1 MHDLKEKAVTALMHF
16 FWIATIGIVV
26 ALIALSPIWLVALVY
41 WMACLIVGA
50 TFTWVY
56 PFAIGLLFL
65 VMLALAWYEGDE
77 M

>member
-1 MHDLKEKAVTALMHF
+1 MRELKEKAVTALMHF
-16 FWIATIGIVV
+16 FWIAIIGIVV
-26 ALIALSPIWLVALVY
+26 ALVALSPILIVALLY
-41 WMACLIVGA
+41 WVACLAVGA

-65 VMLALAWYEGDE
+65 VMLALAWYEGDD

>member
-1 MHDLKEKAVTALMHF
+1 MHDLKEKAVTALMHL

-26 ALIALSPIWLVALVY
+26 ALIALSPILLIALVY
-41 WMACLIVGA
+41 WLACLATGA

-65 VMLALAWYEGDE
+65 VMLALAWYEGDD